1 MTPQVETQTQPGNET
16 QENHAPHV
24 TTLDDY
30 VGILGKAEISELR
43 TLAARLGHRSVQMV
57 NSTAVGGGV
66 AEMLNRIVPLMQEL
80 NLSVRWDV
88 ITGGEDFFAITKA
101 FHNAL
106 HGGAY
111 DLPDESFQTF
121 LSYNEQNRS
130 RLQFDSEFIVIHDP
144 QPAALIEARNGSGH
158 WIWRCHI
165 DLSHPNKKVW
175 DFLAPYVAKY
185 DCAIFS
191 SPEFSRKLPI
201 PQYLFYPSIDPLADK
216 NRELDPEY
224 VSEVIERFQIDPRR
238 PILTQISRFDR
249 LKDPLGVVRAYQI
262 VKRYVDC
269 QLVLA
274 GGGASDDPEG
284 EAVLG
289 ECREA
294 AGNDPDIHILNLPP
308 WSALEIN
315 AIQQAS
321 TIIIQKS
328 LKEGFGLTVTEALW
342 KKKPVVAS
350 AVGGIPVQ
358 VIHKHTGMLAHSVE
372 GTAYQLRFLLANPAI
387 AERLGQ
393 QGHEHVRENFLVTSS
408 LRRSLTL
415 LLHFIR

>member
-1 MTPQVETQTQPGNET
+1 MTSTQPQIDTRVE
-16 QENHAPHV
+16 PRV
-24 TTLDDY
+24 SKLDDY
-30 VGILGKAEISELR
+30 ISVLGKAEINELR
-43 TLAARLGHRSVQMV
+43 TMAARLGRRSVQMV

-80 NLSVRWDV
+80 ELGVRWDV

-106 HGGAY
+106 HGGSY
-111 DLPDESFQTF
+111 DLPDDSFKTF
-121 LSYNEQNRS
+121 LAYTEQNRT
-130 RLQFDSEFIVIHDP
+130 RLQFDSEFTVIHDP
-144 QPAALIEARNGSGH
+144 QPAALIEARPNGSGH

-165 DLSHPNKKVW
+165 DLSRPNKKVW

-191 SPEFSRKLPI
+191 SPEFSRGLPV

-216 NRELDPEY
+216 NRELDPGY
-224 VSEVIERFQIDPRR
+224 VKEVTDRFQIDTTR

-289 ECREA
+289 EVREA

-328 LKEGFGLTVTEALW
+328 LREGFGLTVTEGLW

-372 GTAYQLRFLLANPAI
+372 GTAYQVRFLLANPAI
-387 AERLGQ
+387 AEKLGE

-408 LRRSLTL
+408 LRRTLTL
-415 LLHFIR
+415 LLHFAR